1 MIKSKKSL
9 NLERFFDFFKST
21 EKSLE
26 KILNHEL
33 KSLQAIPDNYP
44 KYIITLDYDY
54 VDYDGIKQIN
64 AIDFL
69 LGKTEI

>member
-1 MIKSKKSL
+1 MEVDFVIKNKDGIKYIPVSL
-9 NLERFFDFFKST
+9 SVRD
-21 EKSLE
+21 EKT
-26 KILNHEL
+26 LNYEL

>member
-1 MIKSKKSL
+1 MEVDFVIKNKDGIKYIQVSL
-9 NLERFFDFFKST
+9 SVRDENT
-21 EKSLE
+21 
-26 KILNHEL
+26 LNHEL